1 MLAEKHSKIFKNK
14 KPMDALTSGLNISL
28 ILLALNLL
36 SINLAIVES
45 SFMLASTVYLLAGVI
60 IFNLPFKK
68 LYNTIRIKNTEKIFF
83 YKIIVGLLLIIF
95 SFILLLA
102 KSIQMLWLT
111 SIPLFVS
118 GLNLT
123 LQGAKVRRKELYLLS
138 VASFIYALFFILV
151 QTIPTLWY
159 SIQQFSLLFSSAIGS
174 LIDKSM
180 LLGPSTSGLLIE
192 IIFFIFSISVFF
204 LTGLKKRYFALNI
217 LGLII
222 SWIIYLVI
230 LGFIEFESKSDV
242 INLHYILFILCLIPI
257 FLYLMK
263 SKLKYQEF
271 EIPKFK
277 KLKLSRLIR
286 NGMVWAVVLLLTSSV
301 IITVFPGAN
310 NINTGDKKKNILFY
324 GQNMLGSWDIPEY
337 GKYGKVASGMF
348 GLLPYYLNNLGY
360 DTKIVVKDRAEFLN
374 QTFPVH
380 ENITRFVNLTD
391 YTTIIES
398 SNITEDILDDVD
410 IFVVINLN
418 KSFSTSEHQVI
429 WDFIENGGSLLV
441 LGDHTDIGGIMDP
454 LNGLLQHVGIRYRFD
469 SALPLDHGFRWI
481 PCYHLLHH
489 PVTYKI
495 DSLDE
500 IDISVGASLDI
511 NAGSFPMII
520 GRYGL
525 SDEGDRL
532 NVEGAYLGDYEYRPG
547 EQLGDI
553 ILAAGAYY
561 GNGKVLVFGDTSS
574 FQNSAIPSS
583 LPLIGSVFNWL
594 GSNRTTTI
602 EYTQVTVSLL
612 LLIGAIILYLKSK
625 RNKIYFVFFPLA
637 LCIAIILSAVAN
649 PMILGKNEI
658 KGNIVY
664 IDASHGERFSLKPYE
679 DDSLT
684 GLMVNLMRNNYLP
697 LILRDFSICK
707 IENCEILIFN
717 APTESF
723 SDSEVDAIKQFMNNG
738 GLVILS
744 TGYPDK
750 EASMPLL
757 REFELDIYDIP
768 LGPVPY
774 VEETLEEYQKEPKF
788 VDSWPIVGDISE
800 DENDTTY
807 PFYSVDIG
815 SYEYILMTF
824 TRYGDGGLLL
834 ISDSEFLLDENI
846 ESLYDCWP
854 GNIQFLKNILD
865 EMINKGVLQ

>member
-1 MLAEKHSKIFKNK
+1 
-14 KPMDALTSGLNISL
+14 
-28 ILLALNLL
+28 
-36 SINLAIVES
+36 
-45 SFMLASTVYLLAGVI
+45 
-60 IFNLPFKK
+60 
-68 LYNTIRIKNTEKIFF
+68 
-83 YKIIVGLLLIIF
+83 
-95 SFILLLA
+95 
-102 KSIQMLWLT
+102 
-111 SIPLFVS
+111 
-118 GLNLT
+118 
-123 LQGAKVRRKELYLLS
+123 
-138 VASFIYALFFILV
+138 
-151 QTIPTLWY
+151 
-159 SIQQFSLLFSSAIGS
+159 
-174 LIDKSM
+174 
-180 LLGPSTSGLLIE
+180 
-192 IIFFIFSISVFF
+192 
-204 LTGLKKRYFALNI
+204 
-217 LGLII
+217 
-222 SWIIYLVI
+222 
-230 LGFIEFESKSDV
+230 
-242 INLHYILFILCLIPI
+242 
-257 FLYLMK
+257 
-263 SKLKYQEF
+263 
-271 EIPKFK
+271 
-277 KLKLSRLIR
+277 
-286 NGMVWAVVLLLTSSV
+286 
-301 IITVFPGAN
+301 
-310 NINTGDKKKNILFY
+310 
-324 GQNMLGSWDIPEY
+324 
-337 GKYGKVASGMF
+337 
-348 GLLPYYLNNLGY
+348 
-360 DTKIVVKDRAEFLN
+360 
-374 QTFPVH
+374 
-380 ENITRFVNLTD
+380 
-391 YTTIIES
+391 
-398 SNITEDILDDVD
+398 
-410 IFVVINLN
+410 
-418 KSFSTSEHQVI
+418 
-429 WDFIENGGSLLV
+429 
-441 LGDHTDIGGIMDP
+441 
-454 LNGLLQHVGIRYRFD
+454 
-469 SALPLDHGFRWI
+469 
-481 PCYHLLHH
+481 
-489 PVTYKI
+489 
-495 DSLDE
+495 LDE

-561 GNGKVLVFGDTSS
+561 GKGKVLVFGDTSS

-774 VEETLEEYQKEPKF
+774 VEEAPEEYQKEPKF

-834 ISDSEFLLDENI
+834 ISDSEFLLDKNI
-846 ESLYDCWP
+846 ESLYEYWP
-854 GNIQFLKNILD
+854 GNIQFLKNIID
-865 EMINKGVLQ
+865 EMINKEVLQ